1 MIMDDI
7 MEVHLVDHCC
17 ILIIGVMDEIIVIYG
32 DDEMTQVEMDMD
44 IHWQMYHED
53 DDHVENDIMY
63 QVHENG
69 IKW

>member
-1 MIMDDI
+1 MDDI

-44 IHWQMYHED
+44 IH
-53 DDHVENDIMY
+53 
-63 QVHENG
+63 
-69 IKW
+69 